1 MKRQLLLGTLGA
13 LVLIAVTSVTTFT
26 RPGDLI
32 VTGDEEVRV
41 QLQDV
46 EGNPIGEV
54 RVFGLTL
61 EFNLEHV
68 SKTTISEITLRDLLL
83 EGV

>member
-46 EGNPIGEV
+46 EGNPIGE
-54 RVFGLTL
+54 
-61 EFNLEHV
+61 
-68 SKTTISEITLRDLLL
+68 SECSD
-83 EGV
+83 